1 MLINKNKNLYFYYL
15 IIQNNI
21 YNINI
26 KNWLQNIINIK
37 NWLQNLNIK

>member
-21 YNINI
+21 
-26 KNWLQNIINIK
+26 IILILK
-37 NWLQNLNIK
+37 IDYKTL